1 MKEYKL
7 VFLNKGIEQSRD
19 KDLKN
24 AQEKINETIKEG
36 WELQQIVSP
45 NDLGGAMIGVFY
57 KEKE

>member
-7 VFLNKGIEQSRD
+7 EFLNKGIKFSREKDIEETEKTINKFVEQ
-19 KDLKN
+19 
-24 AQEKINETIKEG
+24 G

-57 KEKE
+57 KEK

>member
-1 MKEYKL
+1 MKKYEL
-7 VFLNKGIEQSRD
+7 VFLNKGIEWTRD

-24 AQEKINETIKEG
+24 AQEKINEMIKEG

-45 NDLGGAMIGVFY
+45 NDLGGAMVGVFY